1 MKVKA
6 TISMD
11 VDLKDLAATLA
22 KDPEEFARFWFHF
35 AEATGHGIGVTRR
48 EKVDLEPFG
57 KALAPEQGGI
67 RRHAFSKI
75 YDAMVHHVRTD
86 NSGSSEGY
94 K

>member
-22 KDPEEFARFWFHF
+22 KDPEEFARFWFYF
-35 AEATGHGIGVTRR
+35 AEATGHGIGATRR

-57 KALAPEQGGI
+57 KAMAPGQGGI
-67 RRHAFSKI
+67 RKHAFSKI
-75 YDAMVHHVRTD
+75 YDAMVHHSRAEDVGT
-86 NSGSSEGY
+86 SEGY

>member
-11 VDLKDLAATLA
+11 VDLKDLANTLV

-35 AEATGHGIGVTRR
+35 AEATGHGIGSRH
-48 EKVDLEPFG
+48 EKIDLEPFG
-57 KALAPEQGGI
+57 KAMAPESGGI
-67 RRHAFSKI
+67 RRHPFSKI

-86 NSGSSEGY
+86 NSGSLDGY